1 MRAGTSCIKILILGA
16 EPIGPAGRNQLK
28 LIKVHSLVL
37 QERMKRVKHK
47 KTVRWCARVRM
58 YGDTYEEKILP
69 PHGPIKPPDV
79 GCGIHLFVHECLGLG
94 SF

>member
-1 MRAGTSCIKILILGA
+1 
-16 EPIGPAGRNQLK
+16 
-28 LIKVHSLVL
+28 
-37 QERMKRVKHK
+37 MKRMKHK
-47 KTVRWCARVRM
+47 KTVRWSARVKM

-69 PHGPIKPPDV
+69 PYRPYVKQPDT